1 MSEQEQERPAWEKE
15 EPKARESTTEF
26 DSPRPEPG
34 PERPA
39 TQSQERKS

>member
-1 MSEQEQERPAWEKE
+1 MSEVRPERPAWEKE
-15 EPKARESTTEF
+15 EPKAREGTIES

-39 TQSQERKS
+39 TQSQEREL